1 MANQDI
7 KGYKI
12 KFEPKND
19 QKPVPDLHNKVNDK
33 QKTKTPILTDDT
45 RVVFS
50 EEINRDSN
58 LDDG

>member
-1 MANQDI
+1 MAKQGM
-7 KGYKI
+7 KRPEKTH
-12 KFEPKND
+12 KPKND
-19 QKPVPDLHNKVNDK
+19 QKPVPEWQGKAKHK
-33 QKTKTPILTDDT
+33 QKAASILTDAN